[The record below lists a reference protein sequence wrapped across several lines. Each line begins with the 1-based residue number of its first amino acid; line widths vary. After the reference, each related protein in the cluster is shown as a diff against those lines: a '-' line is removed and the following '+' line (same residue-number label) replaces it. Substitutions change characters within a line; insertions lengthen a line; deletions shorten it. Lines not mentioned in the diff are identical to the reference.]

1 MGIEWAVMAATLS
14 SMAQTGMALDKPKA
28 PREVKPPEPPADMGK
43 EGALRAERE
52 GEMRRRRQ
60 GSGGRASTILSG
72 SPLGVPGQAN
82 TGRKLLTGY

>member
-1 MGIEWAVMAATLS
+1 MGLPAILAFSLVS
-14 SMAQTGMALDKPKA
+14 SAAQTGLALSQKNKTPA
-28 PREVKPPEPPADMGK
+28 PPEPPAEMGN
-43 EGALRAERE
+43 EGAIRAEKE
-52 GEMRRRRQ
+52 GEMRRRKQ

>member
-1 MGIEWAVMAATLS
+1 MIIMATLS
-14 SMAQTGMALDKPKA
+14 SVAQTGMALRDKPKT
-28 PREVKPPEPPADMGK
+28 PDVKPPEAPADMGK

>member
-1 MGIEWAVMAATLS
+1 MIIMATLS
-14 SMAQTGMALDKPKA
+14 SVAQTGMALDKPKT
-28 PREVKPPEPPADMGK
+28 PREVKPPEAPADMGK